1 MNTEGPMLSE
11 KMGRRR
17 FLKRISSALLG
28 MATVPIWKAGHASEK
43 IEKTPVPEYR
53 TLGKTGLK
61 VTTVSMG
68 VMNCSDPAVL
78 LRAFDLGINFYDTA
92 DCYMNGRNEEM
103 VGKAF
108 ERKRQKVFIQT
119 KVHVHDEKKMRASV
133 ERSLQRLRT
142 DYIDVLVWHDH
153 SKPDEVSD
161 PKLFEF
167 MSKMKKEGKI
177 RFSGFSAHSRMAS
190 LLREAAKSNLH
201 DVALVSYNFT
211 HSKSMKEAVALA
223 AQSGIGIVAMKT
235 QSGGYKKE
243 KMGGLNPH
251 QAALK
256 YVLRDQNVSAAVPG
270 VTTIGQIEECAAVMG
285 SPLSKNNL
293 SELEQYQ
300 SFLQGRICTL
310 CGGCLGECPY
320 GVLRSDLLR
329 AVMYHDGY
337 ENNSLAR
344 DSLQRVTSND
354 LERCSECPSCSVICR
369 RGIDIKAQIK
379 VARQFMVQSTESIV
393 GS

>member
-1 MNTEGPMLSE
+1 MLSE

-28 MATVPIWKAGHASEK
+28 IATVPIWKAGHASEK
-43 IEKTPVPEYR
+43 IEKTPVLEYR

-300 SFLQGRICTL
+300 SFLQGRICTM
-310 CGGCLGECPY
+310 CGGCMGECPY
-320 GVLRSDLLR
+320 GLPRSDLLR

-337 ENNSLAR
+337 ENDSLVR
-344 DSLQRVTSND
+344 DSLQMITRND
-354 LERCSECPSCSVICR
+354 MERCSECSSCSVICR
-369 RGIDIKAQIK
+369 NGIDMKAQIK
-379 VARQFMVQSTESIV
+379 VAQELMVRNSGWVVE
-393 GS
+393 G